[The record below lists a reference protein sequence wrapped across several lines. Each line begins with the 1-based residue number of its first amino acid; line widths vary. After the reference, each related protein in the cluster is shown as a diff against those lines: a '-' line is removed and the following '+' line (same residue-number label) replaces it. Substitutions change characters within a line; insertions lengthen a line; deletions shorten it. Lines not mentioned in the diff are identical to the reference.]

1 MSAAGKALLENK
13 VAVVSGALGGQG
25 EAVCER
31 FCREGATVIG
41 VDVTEDRAGEVGD
54 RLAGGPGAFE
64 FRKVDVGVSREVDAL
79 AEHVRR
85 AHGTLQVLYNNAGI
99 MQQVPTLEVSDEQW
113 DEVVDV
119 NLKSA
124 FLMTRALVP
133 LMLEGGGSIVNV
145 SSTGALRAFEALA
158 PYGASKAGLIHFTR
172 VTAAEFGPTV
182 RVNAI
187 SPGFIDTP
195 MARGFATHLP
205 NPDEAWESMAEQP
218 VLKRFGSPAE
228 VANLAVWL
236 ASEQSSFV
244 TGEAIT
250 IDGGSILR

>member
-1 MSAAGKALLENK
+1 MALLDDK

-25 EAVCER
+25 QAVCER
-31 FCREGATVIG
+31 FCAEGARVIG
-41 VDVTEDRAGEVGD
+41 VDVTDARADELAG

-64 FRKVDVGVSREVDAL
+64 FRRVDVGVTSEVDAL
-79 AEHVRR
+79 AEHVRS
-85 AHGTLQVLYNNAGI
+85 AHGSLQVLYNNAGI
-99 MQQVPTLEVSDEQW
+99 MQQVPTLDVSDQQW
-113 DEVVDV
+113 DEVLDV

-133 LMLEGGGSIVNV
+133 LMREAGGSIVNV
-145 SSTGALRAFEALA
+145 SSTGGLRAFEALA
-158 PYGASKAGLIHFTR
+158 PYGAAKAGLIHFTR
-172 VTAAEFGPTV
+172 VTAAEFGPKV

-205 NPDEAWESMAEQP
+205 DPDEAWERMAEQP
-218 VLKRFGSPAE
+218 VLKRFGAPAE

-236 ASEQSSFV
+236 ASEESSFI